1 MNTISTPSSQA
12 AIKEEWNKQ
21 ALIEAL
27 KQIQNETRRLKKER
41 VSARTITKLAE
52 NVRLL
57 ASILEIIVSQTIHY

>member
-1 MNTISTPSSQA
+1 MNTLSTPPSQSVMT
-12 AIKEEWNKQ
+12 EEWNKQ

-27 KQIQNETRRLKKER
+27 KQIQKETRRLKKDR

-57 ASILEIIVSQTIHY
+57 ASVLEILVSQTMHY